1 MIHVIIPTFNRLN
14 YTIICLN
21 SLKRQVNF
29 KELNIIVVDDASTDG
44 TKEYVKKNF
53 PKITIL
59 SGTGSL
65 FWGGA
70 VHYGVDYALKIGK
83 PKDWVLLVNN
93 DAELSPDAISNLIKI
108 SKKRKRKA
116 LVGSLSINAKD
127 KETVIKSGTIVE
139 SWFLNKTRHIFEGK
153 KLSQILI
160 KNPLK
165 VDFLTGRCLLHPIE
179 IFKKVKNYDS
189 IRFNHYGADD
199 EFSMR
204 VKKYGYSTL
213 LCPSSIIFL
222 RNNEFDLHKKEKIK
236 SFYDHFFSINSSSNI
251 INKFNLTLKVVPFY
265 AKTTFF
271 LIGVLKSMYT
281 YFFKN

>member
-21 SLKRQVNF
+21 SLKRQINS

-44 TKEYVKKNF
+44 TKEYIKKNF
-53 PKITIL
+53 PKVTIL
-59 SGTGSL
+59 RGTGSL

-70 VHYGVDYALKIGK
+70 VRYGVDYALKIGK
-83 PKDWVLLVNN
+83 LKDWVLLVNN

-116 LVGSLSINAKD
+116 LVGSLAINAKD

-139 SWFLNKTRHIFEGK
+139 SWLLNKTRHIFEGK

-222 RNNEFDLHKKEKIK
+222 RNNAFDLHKKEKIK

-251 INKFNLTLKVVPFY
+251 INKFYLTLKVVPFY

>member
-21 SLKRQVNF
+21 SLKKQVNF

-44 TKEYVKKNF
+44 TKEFIKKKF

-59 SGTGSL
+59 RGTGFL

-70 VHYGVDYALKIGK
+70 VHRGVDYALKIGK
-83 PKDWVLLVNN
+83 PKDWILLVNN
-93 DAELSPDAISNLIKI
+93 DVELSSDAISNLIRI
-108 SKKRKRKA
+108 SKKKKRKA
-116 LVGSLSINAKD
+116 LVGSLTINAGD
-127 KETVIKSGTIVE
+127 RETVIKSGTIVE
-139 SWFLNKTRHIFEGK
+139 SWFFNKTNHIFEGK
-153 KLSQILI
+153 KISQILI

-179 IFKKVKNYDS
+179 IFEKVNNYDS

-222 RNNEFDLHKKEKIK
+222 RNNEFHLNKEKKIK
-236 SFYDHFFSINSSSNI
+236 NFYDHFFSVRSSSNI
-251 INKFNLTLKVVPFY
+251 INKFHLTIKVVPFY
-265 AKTTFF
+265 AKITFF
-271 LIGVLKSMYT
+271 LIGFLKSIYI
-281 YFFKN
+281 YFIKN